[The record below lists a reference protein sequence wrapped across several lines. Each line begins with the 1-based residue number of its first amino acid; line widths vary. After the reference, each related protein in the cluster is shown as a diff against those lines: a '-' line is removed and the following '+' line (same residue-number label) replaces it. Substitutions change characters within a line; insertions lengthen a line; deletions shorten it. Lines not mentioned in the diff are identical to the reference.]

1 MQIETLSGRLDDP
14 GPSWVTQWWYTADV
28 ATSHPRIQVTED
40 PELARAL
47 RAAAPHLRP
56 GLPRSQQVRELAL
69 VGARHLV
76 EEPPMTEERREE
88 LLKRLISHFEH
99 PETAPWDWD
108 LLRDVKRRAWR
119 AW

>member
-1 MQIETLSGRLDDP
+1 MQIETLPSHRDAKPLDQ
-14 GPSWVTQWWYTADV
+14 VTQWWYTPCV

-47 RAAAPHLRP
+47 SAAAPHLRP

-69 VGARHLV
+69 VGARHLA
-76 EEPPMTEERREE
+76 EELMTEERREE
-88 LLKRLISHFEH
+88 LLDDLVSYFEH

-108 LLRDVKRRAWR
+108 LLRDVKQRAWR
-119 AW
+119 FG

>member
-1 MQIETLSGRLDDP
+1 MQIETLSSPRGATNRS
-14 GPSWVTQWWYTADV
+14 GVTQRWYTADV

-69 VGARHLV
+69 VGARHLA
-76 EEPPMTEERREE
+76 EEPMTEERREE
-88 LLKRLISHFEH
+88 LLNDLASYFEH

-108 LLRDVKRRAWR
+108 VLRDVKKLAWR
-119 AW
+119 FG